1 MIHAVGCHLAAIHS
15 YSMHAEMP
23 QSYPGSSRDDPDQ
36 RARYCMIHIF
46 KSMLHEQGA
55 HPGVSDQSQGRNP
68 QNIQHQVGLVT
79 IQVKSQGEHRFLHI
93 SSYVPAGI
101 TE

>member
-1 MIHAVGCHLAAIHS
+1 MIHAVGIRSAVGCHLGIHS

-68 QNIQHQVGLVT
+68 KDIQHQVGLFGHNPG
-79 IQVKSQGEHRFLHI
+79 Q
-93 SSYVPAGI
+93 I
-101 TE
+101 TRRT